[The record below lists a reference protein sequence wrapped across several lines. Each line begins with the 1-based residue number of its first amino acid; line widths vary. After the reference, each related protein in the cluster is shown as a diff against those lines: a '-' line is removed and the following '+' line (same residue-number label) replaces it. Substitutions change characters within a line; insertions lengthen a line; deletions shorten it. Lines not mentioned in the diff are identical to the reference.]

1 MRDAETNLSQRGN
14 YLSRVGTNRD
24 RRRFER
30 RTCNFLGRILF
41 TAQGTRGITQ
51 YVVQAIDI
59 SEGGVKIFT
68 QFQKDIPRHF
78 YFYVGKY
85 QHGIG
90 CAVVGRGTDLLR
102 CEFLNEQK
110 PELVDFLAKVT
121 NAHQTLGELK
131 HKLFGYKSPQ

>member
-1 MRDAETNLSQRGN
+1 MRDADTILSQRGN
-14 YLSRVGTNRD
+14 YLSRVGTSNN

-78 YFYVGKY
+78 YFYIGKY

-90 CAVVGRGTDLLR
+90 CAVVGRGTDILR

-110 PELVDFLAKVT
+110 PEVIDFLAKVT
-121 NAHQTLGELK
+121 NPHQTLGELK
-131 HKLFGYKSPQ
+131 HKLFGYKPPQ